1 MVNKKALEVIICG
14 VGGQGVVLMSE
25 LLGNAAVKGGIE
37 VKGSEVLG
45 MAQRGGSVF
54 SNLRLGSS
62 VYAPLT
68 PEGSCDILLAVE
80 PSEALRNIH
89 YLSKSSIVIL
99 NTTKVLPFTVF
110 LGKSGYPTIEEI
122 LDKLNTC
129 SEKVIALDA
138 SWIAQEA
145 GNIQTT
151 NVVMMGALFGTGL
164 LPVPVDIAKDVIRNR
179 VPARAIDANMKAF
192 DMGYEEVRKQVEDM
206 AVNK

>member
-1 MVNKKALEVIICG
+1 MTDNKALEVIICG

-25 LLGNAAVKGGIE
+25 LLGTAAVNGGIG

-54 SNLRLGSS
+54 SNLRLGDEIYS
-62 VYAPLT
+62 PLST
-68 PEGSCDILLAVE
+68 EGTCDILLAVE
-80 PSEALRNIH
+80 PSEAIRNIQ
-89 YLSKSSIVIL
+89 YLSRSSIVIL

-110 LGKSGYPTIEEI
+110 LGQSGYPEIEAI
-122 LDKLNTC
+122 LEKLNSV

-138 SWIAQEA
+138 SQIAKEA

-164 LPVPVDIAKDVIRNR
+164 LPISVDIAKEVVRDR
-179 VPARAIDANMKAF
+179 VPVKAIDANLKAF
-192 DMGYEEVRKQVEDM
+192 DMGYEEVQKQL
-206 AVNK
+206 KGTTKK